1 MGNRQAIT
9 NAGIHVLKVT
19 AQAASININDI
30 TPALTAAPMFLPI
43 GCCMAFIRGLN
54 IITAKGMI
62 KMSDNNSCPVML
74 AKYKIAPITI
84 IYNAAPIYRFCLLV
98 P

>member
-9 NAGIHVLKVT
+9 NAGTQVSKVT

-43 GCCMAFIRGLN
+43 GCCMAFISGLN
-54 IITAKGMI
+54 IITAKGI
-62 KMSDNNSCPVML
+62 TKMSDSHSFPVKL
-74 AKYKIAPITI
+74 AKYKIDVITI
-84 IYNAAPIYRFCLLV
+84 IYSNPPIYRFCLLL